1 MKYVYHY
8 HGKINKA
15 DQNTTTHIDGILTCK
30 EPIISYER
38 YIEAKALIAEDED
51 LDKYKLVI
59 DSLTFLHKV
68 KD

>member
-8 HGKINKA
+8 HGTITKA
-15 DQNTTTHIDGILTCK
+15 DLNITTHIDGILNCST
-30 EPIISYER
+30 PIDSYER
-38 YIEAKALIAEDED
+38 YTETKQLIANKED

-59 DSLTFLHKV
+59 DSLTLLHKV